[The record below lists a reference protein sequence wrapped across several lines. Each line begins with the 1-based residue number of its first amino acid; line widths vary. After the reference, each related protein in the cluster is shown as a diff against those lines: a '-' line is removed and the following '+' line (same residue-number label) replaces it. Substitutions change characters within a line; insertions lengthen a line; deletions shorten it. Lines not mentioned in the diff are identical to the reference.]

1 MAEPEAIVT
10 PIEPAVTTSV
20 SADPTVIVDNVHITY
35 RVHGSGGSSSSVP
48 GTNAVAALRRIV
60 SRRKGP
66 GPGVQYI
73 KAVRGMSL
81 VAHKGEAVALIG
93 RNGCGK
99 STILKGIAGL
109 LPPTKGRV
117 YTSAQPSLLGVG
129 AALVPSLTG
138 ERNVILGSL
147 ALGLTPDEA
156 KERMD
161 DIVDFAGIGDFI
173 SLPMSTYS
181 SGMGARLRFAIAA
194 SVSHEILLIDEALAT
209 GDADFYRRSAE
220 RIRELRDQAGT
231 VFLVSHSTK
240 VVRDTCTRAIWIEQ
254 GKIVMDGGVN
264 EVIKAYEKDV
274 ETNTGRQAGAAR

>member
-1 MAEPEAIVT
+1 M
-10 PIEPAVTTSV
+10 
-20 SADPTVIVDNVHITY
+20 VDDVHITY
-35 RVHGSGGSSSSVP
+35 RVHGSGGASSIP
-48 GTNAVAALRRIV
+48 GTNAVAALRRIAT
-60 SRRKGP
+60 RRKGP

-73 KAVRGMSL
+73 KAVRGMSF

-147 ALGLTPDEA
+147 ALGLTPEEA

-161 DIVDFAGIGDFI
+161 DVVEFAGIGDFI

-209 GDADFYRRSAE
+209 GDADFYRRSSE

-254 GKIVMDGGVN
+254 GKIVMDGEVN